1 MAIGQRLSRDCR
13 ALRESCRTSR
23 HGEPKRLVEGGT
35 IEMTIDA
42 VEDFLLMK
50 DGRR

>member
-1 MAIGQRLSRDCR
+1 
-13 ALRESCRTSR
+13 
-23 HGEPKRLVEGGT
+23 LVEGGT